1 MSSGTKPLQAA
12 GLCAFGF
19 GYLLWR
25 FWQPTTPWLVGVL
38 IFGALGFPMGWLI
51 EPLFVSRQRRYQAS
65 PVRQVLDRILM
76 GIGIGSGL
84 GLVGGLIATGV
95 MR

>member
-1 MSSGTKPLQAA
+1 MSSGTKPLQSA

-25 FWQPTTPWLVGVL
+25 FWEPTPAWFYSVL
-38 IFGALGFPMGWLI
+38 IFWIIGFPIGWLV
-51 EPLFVSRQRRYQAS
+51 EPLFVSRQRRYLAS
-65 PVRQVLDRILM
+65 PVRQVMDRILM
-76 GIGIGSGL
+76 GIGFGSGM
-84 GLVGGLIATGV
+84 GLIGALIFRGA